1 MKEPLVFL
9 TLHDYSRTAGIGK
22 RSAPIEDIHE
32 EEDILPLEEGVFV
45 EKYPV
50 EELKNRRRRSDCD
63 EERLIVIILDVS
75 GSIRSQE
82 FMDQRQLIATIAEN
96 LCGNIQIAVVSYSND
111 INLDFC
117 SNCYNIN
124 MRSDMKDAILNIHHQ
139 SAGTHTGRALKCV
152 GEEVVKPTG
161 ICRLSSNIKHI
172 DIVTLT
178 DGRHNGPCTSSIPSI
193 VNALD
198 GTALNVKRYV
208 IGYGNVYQPG
218 LNALASQGD
227 IFHVFYITR
236 LTTLAQKAAII
247 SALPDCSKHRL
258 PCK

>member
-1 MKEPLVFL
+1 M
-9 TLHDYSRTAGIGK
+9 HSADTAGIGK
-22 RSAPIEDIHE
+22 RSAPIEDINE

-45 EKYPV
+45 EKYPI

-63 EERLIVIILDVS
+63 EERLIVIIFDVS
-75 GSIRSQE
+75 GSID
-82 FMDQRQLIATIAEN
+82 DQVFGNYRELIATIAEN
-96 LCGNIQIAVVSYSND
+96 LCGNIQIAVVSYSKK

-117 SNCYNIN
+117 SNCYSFNT
-124 MRSDMKDAILNIHHQ
+124 RADMKAAILNIHHQ
-139 SAGTHTGRALKCV
+139 SRSTHTGRALKCV

-161 ICRLSSNIKHI
+161 ICQLSSDIEHI

-178 DGRHNGPCTSSIPSI
+178 DGRHNGPCTNNIQSI

-208 IGYGNVYQPG
+208 IGYGNVLQSG

-227 IFHVFYITR
+227 MFHVFYITP
-236 LTTLAQKAAII
+236 LNTLAQKAAII